1 MLLEDPA
8 AVPEQARYI
17 VSRRA
22 PAVHHHLH
30 PGIATQVMALRDAV
44 HRHIP
49 KAVTR
54 EAEAIQ
60 VEAAA
65 TPAAAIQEEVIPA
78 AATPAADIRVAA
90 IPAVVTPA
98 VADIQEAAIRLAAED
113 DRKLL
118 IKTMES

>member
-1 MLLEDPA
+1 MLLEDP
-8 AVPEQARYI
+8 VPAQEQVQYI
-17 VSRRA
+17 VSLRA

-30 PGIATQVMALRDAV
+30 PGMATQVMDLRDAV

-49 KAVTR
+49 EAVTR

-65 TPAAAIQEEVIPA
+65 TPAAAIQEEVI
-78 AATPAADIRVAA
+78 PAADIRVAA